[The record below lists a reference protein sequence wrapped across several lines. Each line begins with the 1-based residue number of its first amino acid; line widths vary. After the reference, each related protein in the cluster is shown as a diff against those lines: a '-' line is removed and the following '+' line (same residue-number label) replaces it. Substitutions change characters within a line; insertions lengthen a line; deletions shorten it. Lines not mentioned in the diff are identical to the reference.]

1 MHQTIFGKWNIP
13 KNIYVC
19 TGIKK
24 KDGKSIFDNKY
35 PDQFLNGGVNIL
47 DFLFIE
53 HHRFTLFFYAK
64 YLAEKK
70 IATIMQHVSISS
82 LLCDKLPLHFLAKN
96 EFLSTLYSK

>member
-1 MHQTIFGKWNIP
+1 MYW
-13 KNIYVC
+13 Y
-19 TGIKK
+19 KK
-24 KDGKSIFDNKY
+24 KDGKSIFDKNIMTNFFL
-35 PDQFLNGGVNIL
+35 QFLNGGVNIL

-53 HHRFTLFFYAK
+53 HDRFTRSFYAK